1 MNQGFISADKED
13 YVFKVEFDDKSKKF
27 RTVKKEEE
35 PNRNMMDTLVGML
48 SFVANAN
55 QNDRYDRIYSRLLKV
70 TWAILHNNL
79 FDLRVSAFKS
89 LFQTLV
95 KIRFTARTQ
104 NTKNLSKVLMHSLF
118 KALTDRLR
126 LQFMYFKQSNPT
138 RFFYPNAMK
147 DMIQSQAESVLL
159 GLVDKTVLLVEGSS
173 ADSQEG
179 ESSFFT
185 DLSKSAMGELPDPEK
200 RKNFT
205 EFVKENDIKN
215 EKGHSPGAFGWCV
228 VTRNP
233 APFYCKEKRVPIC
246 SIEAK
251 LKLADEEEQ
260 YLKLLK
266 ISRDTE
272 QVEIRFHKEY
282 PSVFEELSNK
292 CFDTSSEKERLLFL
306 NLLYSV
312 IREPFTALKS
322 DARFILFVK
331 QNIFPN
337 LMRIALNN
345 EEEILVVC
353 LRIFVSLVENFRRYL
368 RKEIGVFIEEVC
380 LKMLDSPNSKFVY
393 KYYLL
398 QVLTYLI
405 EKNFLAFELFLNFD
419 CREDSGNLCQRIID
433 LLVKTCQGRYLRN
446 IYKDMVSPVEEGV
459 LKKEASKSIV
469 KLIRNCSMLLSRAKD
484 KVLSEAPQELSKV
497 LTKKKKVDEAITKF
511 NAGKRKALGMLREL
525 GIVDETAESLAR
537 FLKNDER
544 VVQTRIGEVFG
555 GDDEFSFKVLDCF
568 LDLLDFK
575 DKSILEAMKYFLSL
589 FELPKEGQKIERILE
604 AFSKK
609 LAEANPE
616 KYDADGSFQLSFL
629 LMMIHTD
636 TYNPRVVDKMSL
648 STFLSIGGNIR
659 NMGEPI
665 PPDQLNKFFY
675 SIKAEPLAVHES
687 EKRQKEIQDT
697 LNRTFREK
705 EELFKNE
712 SIKFIENFWEKVKM
726 REIIEDYQLVKSYS
740 VLKVFLYNIWTS
752 LQAFFSTSI
761 AGTEDLETLRDLVD
775 TTMSMIKLCD
785 VFEMQTERD
794 SFLTILV
801 QFSNLEKT
809 YGRPFSEKNLLFIQS
824 VLDIASKEGNHLRT
838 GWKLVL
844 NCVVSL
850 NAYHQQAESLQNTSI
865 SNNNLTVQEQ
875 NALFIKKKFARD
887 TIKKLFADT
896 SKLSEDSLLFFM
908 EGLAKLAVKELEKV
922 EEARFAYTIE
932 EIMNVFH
939 YNQYRNPLAWIR
951 MWKVINQLFD
961 DIVSQ
966 TSDKNLSLVLL
977 SSNCLKNLVSLSFS
991 NEKLIKNNYQSNIL
1005 ELYVTI
1011 LSNLNLRPD
1020 YLNFSLMTLM
1030 DLLRKSGNILRG
1042 GAKELIAVL
1051 NLAEELVFR
1060 HMNSCNETVS
1070 ANSKDSSQLAPQVKT
1085 QDGPL
1090 ALPNSLSSVKYVDI
1104 TGSVYLEV
1112 LQDILQ
1118 ILEFIFNNLEVLAPY
1133 LKDHLSGLLNVI
1145 INLSKK
1151 TNLNIVFSALEYK
1164 EKLFNLFWINVPS
1177 DELKEEAKDPDTSTE
1192 ASEAEPQSQ
1201 VAQMISGLKQ
1211 SEKHLFFSNEN
1222 FYYQQFIHPAFKSL
1236 VKYSKWNAQEDFKNA
1251 VNRLFE
1257 FLHKIEK
1264 YLLIDSWRL
1273 LFEEVFHPLLFQT
1286 VHHLNAQNR
1295 NQHFED
1301 FREIILFTLKSM
1313 YSFSLYNESFPLEL
1327 IEMNFQVVLGISHF
1341 YKTNKFFW
1349 ELLILSLNQNIS
1361 ETAKMTDNIWIDE
1374 IWGVI
1379 IKFLKALFNDNIPT
1393 QLIKNPLFDY
1403 VQDFLERTKN
1413 KKSNMLKT
1421 PVKPPVE
1428 PKSNQVEGFEVIQ
1441 EEPNPAP
1448 KKEIKLKSH
1457 IDLEDQQLPSLK
1469 IDCKYAETQCRFV
1482 LNLMK
1487 LIEKIFKTTRL
1498 VESSSQMLIELAQ
1511 ESKALA
1517 SAFNDNVLY
1526 RFIFWKKGYMY
1537 NRECLP
1543 SLHSFERSVL
1553 KARYLYLKRLYGA
1566 ENADMIQFLIDTYRD
1581 FGLLNKKLENA
1592 VLDYKNKPTV
1602 LFEKKQEDR
1611 EFELH
1616 RLTDTQTRTFLMFDF
1631 VNETLGNFLLKTEIT
1646 TFASDSQIQELINQL
1661 VDYLSVGPSMLHSNL
1676 LKCVDCL
1683 GCNKCFAKTVKQ
1695 RKFVNISP
1703 AIKKLIQNAI
1713 NFEFKVFTDQVESL
1727 TSTPAPE

>member
-1 MNQGFISADKED
+1 VI
-13 YVFKVEFDDKSKKF
+13 
-27 RTVKKEEE
+27 
-35 PNRNMMDTLVGML
+35 
-48 SFVANAN
+48 
-55 QNDRYDRIYSRLLKV
+55 
-70 TWAILHNNL
+70 WAILHNNL
-79 FDLRVSAFKS
+79 FDLRVPAFTS
-89 LFQTLV
+89 LFKCLV

-104 NTKNLSKVLMHSLF
+104 NAKNLCKVLMHALF
-118 KALTDRLR
+118 KSLTDRLR

-138 RFFYPNAMK
+138 RYFYPKAMK
-147 DMIQSQAESVLL
+147 EIIKSQAESVLQ
-159 GLVDKTVLLVEGSS
+159 GLVDKTVLMV
-173 ADSQEG
+173 
-179 ESSFFT
+179 ESSPASDAQESTNMKYFT
-185 DLSKSAMGELPDPEK
+185 DLSKNAMADLPAQENRPD
-200 RKNFT
+200 FT
-205 EFVKENDIKN
+205 QFQNNSKIVN
-215 EKGHSPGAFGWCV
+215 EKGEQAGAFGWCA
-228 VTRNP
+228 VTRKP
-233 APFYCKEKRVPIC
+233 ANFYCKEKRVPIS
-246 SIEAK
+246 SIECK
-251 LKLADEEEQ
+251 LKLAEEEEQ

-266 ISRDTE
+266 LSRIPE
-272 QVEIRFHKEY
+272 QVEIVFHKNY
-282 PSVFEELSNK
+282 PLIFEELSSK
-292 CFDTSSEKERLLFL
+292 CFEGNSEKERLLFL

-322 DARFILFVK
+322 DPRFIMFVK
-331 QNIFPN
+331 KNVFPN

-353 LRIFVSLVENFRRYL
+353 LRIFVSLVENFRRFL

-419 CREDSGNLCQRIID
+419 CREDSNNLCQRIID

-446 IYKDMVSPVEEGV
+446 IYKDMVSPVEEAV

-469 KLIRNCSMLLSRAKD
+469 KLIRNCSMLLNKAKD
-484 KVLSEAPQELSKV
+484 KVLSDAPEELTEV

-525 GIVDETAESLAR
+525 GIIDDTAESLAM
-537 FLKNDER
+537 FLKHDDR
-544 VVQTRIGEVFG
+544 VAQTQIGEIFG
-555 GDDEFSFKVLDCF
+555 GEDEFSLKVLDCF
-568 LDLLDFK
+568 LDSLDFK
-575 DKSILEAMKYFLSL
+575 GMDILDALKYFLSL
-589 FELPKEGQKIERILE
+589 FELPKEGQKIERVLD
-604 AFSKK
+604 AFSKNV
-609 LAEANPE
+609 AEANPE
-616 KYDADGSFQLSFL
+616 KYTPDASFQLSFL

-636 TYNPRVVDKMSL
+636 TYNPKVVDKMNL
-648 STFLSIGGNIR
+648 TTFLSIGKNIV
-659 NMGEPI
+659 NHEKPV
-665 PPDQLNKFFY
+665 PQDVLSKYFY

-712 SIKFIENFWEKVKM
+712 SLKFIENFWEKVKM
-726 REIIEDYQLVKSYS
+726 REIIEDYRLVKSYS

-761 AGTEDLETLRDLVD
+761 ASTEDIETLRDLVD

-809 YGRPFSEKNLLFIQS
+809 YGRAFTEKNLLFIQS

-850 NAYHQQAESLQNTSI
+850 NAHHQKAESLQNVS
-865 SNNNLTVQEQ
+865 SNNNQLTIQDQ
-875 NALFIKKKFARD
+875 NALFIKKKFSRD
-887 TIKKLFADT
+887 SLKKLFADT
-896 SKLSEDSLLFFM
+896 TKLSEDSLLFFM
-908 EGLAKLAVKELEKV
+908 EGLARLAVKELEKV

-951 MWKVINQLFD
+951 IWKVINQLFD

-966 TSDKNLSLVLL
+966 TSDKNISMVLL

-1011 LSNLNLRPD
+1011 LSNHNLRPD
-1020 YLNFSLMTLM
+1020 YLNFSLLTLM
-1030 DLLRKSGNILRG
+1030 DLLRKNGSILCG

-1060 HMNSCNETVS
+1060 HMNIPNQQRDQEGL
-1070 ANSKDSSQLAPQVKT
+1070 D
-1085 QDGPL
+1085 
-1090 ALPNSLSSVKYVDI
+1090 NSLNSNEKENPKKSDKKEKKTTENDLKLKNKSI
-1104 TGSVYLEV
+1104 EKKFINISGTVYLEV

-1118 ILEFIFNNLEVLAPY
+1118 ILKFIFENLDVLASY

-1145 INLSKK
+1145 INLSRK
-1151 TNLNIVFSALEYK
+1151 TNLNIVFSALEYH
-1164 EKLFNLFWINVPS
+1164 EKLFNLFWNNNQANKEIKEQEQPKEDINNQ
-1177 DELKEEAKDPDTSTE
+1177 STE
-1192 ASEAEPQSQ
+1192 ESEDSDKNQQSDNKNPLST
-1201 VAQMISGLKQ
+1201 MIQELKQ
-1211 SEKHLFFSNEN
+1211 SPKHLFFSSEN
-1222 FYYQQFIHPAFKSL
+1222 FYYQQFIHPALKSL
-1236 VKYSKWNAQEDFKNA
+1236 IIYSKWNSQEDFKNA

-1264 YLLIDSWRL
+1264 YLLIDSWTL
-1273 LFEEVFHPLLFQT
+1273 LFEEIFHPLLFQT
-1286 VHHLNAQNR
+1286 VHHLNPQNR
-1295 NQHFED
+1295 NKHFED
-1301 FREIILFTLKSM
+1301 FREIILFTLKNM
-1313 YSFSLYNESFPLEL
+1313 FSFSLYNENLPLEL
-1327 IEMNFQVVLGISHF
+1327 IEMNFKVVLNISHF
-1341 YKTNKFFW
+1341 YKQNKFFW
-1349 ELLILSLNQNIS
+1349 ELLIFSLNQNIT
-1361 ETAKMTDNIWIDE
+1361 ETGKMVENIWIDD
-1374 IWGVI
+1374 IWSVI
-1379 IKFLKALFNDNIPT
+1379 IKFLRSLFHDNIPS
-1393 QLIKNPLFDY
+1393 QLIKNPLFDF
-1403 VQDFLERTKN
+1403 VVEFNQKLVK
-1413 KKSNMLKT
+1413 KKSPKFET
-1421 PVKPPVE
+1421 PVKKESETTPSE
-1428 PKSNQVEGFEVIQ
+1428 QVEGFEVVPK
-1441 EEPNPAP
+1441 ENSNP
-1448 KKEIKLKSH
+1448 KSKNSS
-1457 IDLEDQQLPSLK
+1457 IDLENSEVPSLD

-1487 LIEKIFKTTRL
+1487 LIEKIFKTTKL
-1498 VESSSQMLIELAQ
+1498 MESSSQSLIELAQ
-1511 ESKALA
+1511 ESKELA

-1553 KARYLYLKRLYGA
+1553 RARFLYLKQLYGTDNA
-1566 ENADMIQFLIDTYRD
+1566 EMVGFIINTYKD
-1581 FGLLNKKLENA
+1581 FGLLCKKLEKA
-1592 VLDYKNKPTV
+1592 VLDYKTKPTL
-1602 LFEKKQEDR
+1602 LFKKKEEDR

-1631 VNETLGNFLLKTEIT
+1631 VNDTLGNFIVKNELEY
-1646 TFASDSQIQELINQL
+1646 FAHDSQNQELINQL
-1661 VDYLSVGPSMLHSNL
+1661 VDFLAIGPSMFYSNL

-1683 GCNKCFAKTVKQ
+1683 GCNKCYAKTAKQ
-1695 RKFVNISP
+1695 RKFVDITS
-1703 AIKKLIQNAI
+1703 ALKKLIQKGI
-1713 NFEFKVFTDQVESL
+1713 NYDFKIVKDQVESL
-1727 TSTPAPE
+1727 TSTPLPE